1 MSKTKICWTCKKEK
15 DVDLMCLGKKRQCLK
30 CAKEQS
36 SKHRNKGY
44 DGEKKGTGLN
54 DNGSW
59 KSNNDIFVK

>member
-1 MSKTKICWTCKKEK
+1 
-15 DVDLMCLGKKRQCLK
+15 MCLGKKRQCLK